1 MPGHCGTRG
10 VRALE
15 KEEGVHQVA
24 QAVFILLDNFLDELL
39 VLLELLDSET
49 IEVVLA
55 ADIVQLEL
63 DLSELPEAS
72 DVEPLLLWL
81 LVEEVGYVDLAVS
94 H

>member
-1 MPGHCGTRG
+1 M
-10 VRALE
+10 E